1 MKVLELFSGTRSVGK
16 AFERRGHDVF
26 SVEWDEQ
33 FDADMHEDVE
43 NLTAKTVLREFGEP
57 DVIWASPD
65 CTTFSV
71 AAISHHRDKDDNT
84 GTLTPRSEYAKK
96 CDRVDLQMVR
106 LIRDLRPKLYFI
118 ENPRGGFRK
127 MDWMQWAPRYTV
139 TYCKYGDRRM
149 KPTDIFTNHPDPRFK
164 PPCRNGDPCHE
175 RAPRGARTGTQGLAK
190 VDRSRIPDELC
201 EHVVDICEEYGR
213 DGGGRPFS

>member
-118 ENPRGGFRK
+118 ENPRGGVQEDGLDAVGPSIHSHLLQVRR
-127 MDWMQWAPRYTV
+127 QTHEANRHIHEPPGPEVQASLQERGPVPRA
-139 TYCKYGDRRM
+139 RA
-149 KPTDIFTNHPDPRFK
+149 
-164 PPCRNGDPCHE
+164 E
-175 RAPRGARTGTQGLAK
+175 RGENRHAGAR
-190 VDRSRIPDELC
+190 E
-201 EHVVDICEEYGR
+201 GR
-213 DGGGRPFS
+213 QVTHT